1 MINTDTNEKKFKMM
15 TETPVEPLILRLAIP
30 TIISMLV
37 TAFYNMADSFFVGK
51 LSTEAT
57 AAVAVVFSL
66 MAVIQALGFY
76 FGHGSGN
83 CISREL
89 GKKNF
94 EGVSYMASTGF
105 YSAIIV
111 GIILC
116 VFGIIFVRPLAILL
130 GATDTII
137 EDVIAYMRIILL
149 GAPFMMASFVLNN
162 QLRYQGSA
170 VYAMFGIVTGA
181 IINIALDP
189 ILIFNC
195 NMGVTGAALAT
206 VVSQIISF
214 LLLIIGMKKGS
225 AIKLSVKKFSLKPCY
240 HKDIFKCGFPSLL
253 RQGLGSIS
261 TMILNHAAGSYN
273 DAVIAAI
280 GIVNRVAMFANSALI
295 GFGQGFQPVVGF
307 NYGAKRFD
315 RVRKSFWFCVKSSLG
330 FLIAISLLGALFS
343 EEIVSAFRDD
353 PKVIEIG
360 AFTLRAYCLAFPLN
374 SIIVMCN
381 MLFQSTGK
389 TVSASFMAS
398 ARQGL
403 FLIPCIWILD
413 YTLKLRGL
421 QFAQCMADFL
431 TFAFAI
437 PLLINYLK
445 KLSEE
450 ERKYKN
456 ENIA

>member
-1 MINTDTNEKKFKMM
+1 MEANERKFKMM
-15 TETPVEPLILRLAIP
+15 TETPVEPLIMRLAVP

-89 GKKNF
+89 GKKNYD
-94 EGVSYMASTGF
+94 EVSYMASTGF
-105 YSAIIV
+105 FSAVIV
-111 GIILC
+111 GVILM
-116 VFGIIFVRPLAILL
+116 VSGLIFAPGLARIL
-130 GATDTII
+130 GATPTIL
-137 EDVIAYMRIILL
+137 EEVISYMRIILI

-170 VYAMFGIVTGA
+170 MYAMVGIVTGA
-181 IINIALDP
+181 IINIVLDP

-195 NMGVTGAALAT
+195 NMGVTGAAIAT
-206 VVSQIISF
+206 VISQIISF
-214 LLLIIGMKKGS
+214 CLLLVGMSKGS
-225 AIKLSVKKFSLKPCY
+225 AIKLSAKNFKWDFYYQKE
-240 HKDIFKCGFPSLL
+240 IFKCGFPSLL

-261 TMILNHAAGSYN
+261 TMILNHAAGAYN
-273 DAVIAAI
+273 DAAIAAI
-280 GIVNRVAMFANSALI
+280 GIVSRVAMFANSALI
-295 GFGQGFQPVVGF
+295 GFGQGFQPVVSL
-307 NYGAKRFD
+307 NYGARRFD
-315 RVRKSFWFCVKSSLG
+315 RVRKAFWFCVKASLG
-330 FLIAISLLGALFS
+330 FLIMISALGFIFS
-343 EEIVSAFRDD
+343 EGIVSAFRDD
-353 PKVIEIG
+353 SEVIRIG
-360 AFTLRAYCLAFPLN
+360 SFTLKAYAVAFPLN

-413 YTLKLRGL
+413 GVFGLTGL
-421 QFAQCMADFL
+421 QLAQCTADFL
-431 TFAFAI
+431 TFGFAI

-445 KLSEE
+445 NLSEE
-450 ERKYKN
+450 ERNFKN

>member
-1 MINTDTNEKKFKMM
+1 MDANEKKYKMM
-15 TETPVEPLILRLAIP
+15 TETPVEPLILRLAVP

-83 CISREL
+83 IISREL
-89 GKKNF
+89 GKRNYD
-94 EGVSYMASTGF
+94 EVSYVASTGF
-105 YSAIIV
+105 FSAVIV

-116 VFGIIFVRPLAILL
+116 VTGLIFAPSLAKML
-130 GATDTII
+130 GATPTII
-137 EDVIAYMRIILL
+137 DEVISYMRIILF

-170 VYAMFGIVTGA
+170 VYAMVGIVTGA
-181 IINIALDP
+181 VINVVLDP
-189 ILIFNC
+189 VLIFRC
-195 NMGVTGAALAT
+195 GMGVKGAAVAT
-206 VVSQIISF
+206 LISQIISF
-214 LLLIIGMKKGS
+214 LLLLVGMSKGS
-225 AIKLSVKKFSLKPCY
+225 AIKLSIKNFRADFYYQKE
-240 HKDIFKCGFPSLL
+240 IFKCGLPSLL
-253 RQGLGSIS
+253 RQGLASVS
-261 TMILNHAAGSYN
+261 TMILNHAAGAYN

-280 GIVNRVAMFANSALI
+280 GIVSRVSMFANSALI
-295 GFGQGFQPVVGF
+295 GFGQGFQPVVSL
-307 NYGAKRFD
+307 NYGARRFD
-315 RVRKSFWFCVKSSLG
+315 RVKKSFWFCVKASLG
-330 FLIAISLLGALFS
+330 FLIIISAIGFFFS
-343 EEIVSAFRDD
+343 EEIVAAFRDD
-353 PKVIEIG
+353 AEVIKIG
-360 AFTLRAYCLAFPLN
+360 SFTLKAYSVAFPLN
-374 SIIVMCN
+374 SVIVMCN

-413 YTLKLRGL
+413 GVFGLTGL
-421 QFAQCMADFL
+421 QLSQCITDFL

-437 PLLINYLK
+437 PLLVNYLK
-445 KLSEE
+445 NLSEE
-450 ERKYKN
+450 ERAYKN
-456 ENIA
+456 ESIA

>member
-1 MINTDTNEKKFKMM
+1 MDANEKKFKMM

-83 CISREL
+83 LISREL
-89 GKKNF
+89 GKRNYN
-94 EGVSYMASTGF
+94 EVSYFASTGF
-105 YSAIIV
+105 FSAVIV
-111 GIILC
+111 GIVLC
-116 VFGIIFVRPLAILL
+116 VTGLVFAPFLAKLL
-130 GATDTII
+130 GATPTII
-137 EDVIAYMRIILL
+137 DEVIDYMRIILV

-170 VYAMFGIVTGA
+170 VYAMVGIVTGA
-181 IINIALDP
+181 VINIVLDP
-189 ILIFNC
+189 VLIFSC

-206 VVSQIISF
+206 VISQMISF
-214 LLLIIGMKKGS
+214 CLLLVGMSKGS
-225 AIKLSVKKFSLKPCY
+225 AIKLSVKNFRAGFYYQKE
-240 HKDIFKCGFPSLL
+240 IFRCGFPSLL

-261 TMILNHAAGSYN
+261 TMILNHAAGAYN
-273 DAVIAAI
+273 DAAIAAI
-280 GIVNRVAMFANSALI
+280 GIVSRVAMFANSALI
-295 GFGQGFQPVVGF
+295 GFGQGFQPVVSL
-307 NYGAKRFD
+307 NYGARRFD
-315 RVRKSFWFCVKSSLG
+315 RVRKAFWFCVKASLG
-330 FLIAISLLGALFS
+330 FLIVISVLGFIFS
-343 EEIVSAFRDD
+343 GNIVSAFRDD
-353 PKVIEIG
+353 AEVIRIG
-360 AFTLRAYCLAFPLN
+360 AFTLKAYAVAFPLN

-389 TVSASFMAS
+389 TLSASFMAS

-413 YTLKLRGL
+413 GVFGLTGL
-421 QFAQCMADFL
+421 QLAQCTADFL

-445 KLSEE
+445 NLTKE
-450 ERKYKN
+450 ERMLTN
-456 ENIA
+456 ENLA